1 MRKILL
7 LAAATFAAIANPAIA
22 QDQKSGMQGNTV
34 DLSILPE
41 GCRAAVQGMDMSQ
54 MMGGMDMSKMMGGVS
69 GMQMDEAQTAYM
81 EAMVRM
87 HGPMMAAHMIKDP
100 DLAFNC
106 GMIAHHTGAIDM
118 AKVVLDHGK
127 DDETKK
133 MASKIIEAQVK
144 EIKEMSNW
152 VAEHTGK

>member
-1 MRKILL
+1 MHKILIAAAAL
-7 LAAATFAAIANPAIA
+7 AVLAAPAAA
-22 QDQKSGMQGNTV
+22 QDQKAGMHADTG

-41 GCRAAVQGMDMSQ
+41 GCRAALQGMDMSQ
-54 MMGGMDMSKMMGGVS
+54 MMGGMDMSQMMS
-69 GMQMDEAQTAYM
+69 GMPMDEAQKAYM

-127 DDETKK
+127 DDETKA
-133 MASKIIEAQVK
+133 MASKIIEAQEK
-144 EIKEMSNW
+144 EIKEMSDW
-152 VAEHTGK
+152 VAEYAGK